1 MYIDLRMFRLEK
13 TVEENSFCSVITH
26 QMHESEQQQTSDF
39 DIMENYNFYNTSPLK
54 SVFQKYLNFTVFVCI
69 LFSISHNLI

>member
-13 TVEENSFCSVITH
+13 TVEENVFCIMTTH

-39 DIMENYNFYNTSPLK
+39 DIMENYNFYVTSPLK
-54 SVFQKYLNFTVFVCI
+54 YVSKIFTFY
-69 LFSISHNLI
+69 SIYMYII

>member
-13 TVEENSFCSVITH
+13 TVEENSFCSVIIH

-39 DIMENYNFYNTSPLK
+39 DIMENY
-54 SVFQKYLNFTVFVCI
+54 
-69 LFSISHNLI
+69 